1 LITQYTGNNTYSM
14 YLVMALY
21 VLAGVILLFTV
32 KAAKGVS
39 RGAAVTPVPSS

>member
-1 LITQYTGNNTYSM
+1 M

-21 VLAGVILLFTV
+21 VLAGVILLVTV

-39 RGAAVTPVPSS
+39 HGAAASTPSI